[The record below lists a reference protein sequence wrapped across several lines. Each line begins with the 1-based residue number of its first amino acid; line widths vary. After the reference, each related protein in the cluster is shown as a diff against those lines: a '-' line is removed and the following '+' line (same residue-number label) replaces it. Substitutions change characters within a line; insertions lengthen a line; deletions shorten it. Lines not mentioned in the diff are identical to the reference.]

1 VTYAERI
8 VASPHWEWW
17 LVFYFFLGGIAAGSY
32 FMAALIELVGTE
44 RDRELAKVSYYI
56 AFPLIIIC
64 TVLLILDLGRPER
77 FWHMMLQSQTLRP
90 MFKYWSPMSV
100 GSWALAI
107 FGGITFLSFIGVLA
121 EDGRFG
127 LGRFRNLAA
136 RLHRGLIGTG
146 FQLIGAG
153 VGFFIAAYTGA
164 LLTATNQPFWSD
176 SPFVAA
182 LFLASAASTGIATMI
197 LLSRRRASHESV
209 DRLEEAD
216 TWAIGLELLIIAI
229 FLFSLGALAW
239 PLIASPYG
247 LLFLIVT
254 VGLGLVVPLVL
265 RFIPN
270 LRSNRV
276 AAIASVLILIGGFTL
291 RYSVLMAGQYVQIA
305 GR

>member
-1 VTYAERI
+1 MPYVERI

-56 AFPLIIIC
+56 AFPLIIVC
-64 TVLLILDLGRPER
+64 TILLILDLGRPER
-77 FWHMMLQSQTLRP
+77 FWHMLIQSQTFRP
-90 MFKYWSPMSV
+90 MFKYWSPMSI

-107 FGGITFLSFIGVLA
+107 FGAITFLSFIGVLA
-121 EDGRFG
+121 EDGRLG
-127 LGRFRNLAA
+127 LGRFRHLAA
-136 RLHRGLIGTG
+136 RLHRGLVGTG
-146 FQLIGAG
+146 FQLLGAG

-176 SPFVAA
+176 SPFIAA

-197 LLSRRRASHESV
+197 LLSRRRASHESI

-216 TWAIGLELLIIAI
+216 TWAIGLELVIIAI
-229 FLFSLGALAW
+229 FLVSLGALAW
-239 PLIASPYG
+239 PLITSSFG
-247 LLFLIVT
+247 LLFLVVT
-254 VGLGLVVPLVL
+254 VGLGLVVPLLL
-265 RFIPN
+265 RFVPN
-270 LRSNRV
+270 AWSSRT
-276 AAIASVLILIGGFTL
+276 AIIASVLILIGGFTL
-291 RYSVLMAGQYVQIA
+291 RYSVLMAGQYIPIA